1 MPARN
6 IHLTAE
12 WDSFVADRV
21 QNGQYANASEV
32 IRAGLRALE
41 QSEAEDQARVEA
53 LRTAI
58 QEGLE
63 GPFHDGETVMADLKK
78 QLALRARRNSRKLT
92 A

>member
-12 WDSFVADRV
+12 WDSFVTDHV
-21 QNGQYANASEV
+21 QSGQYANASEV
-32 IRAGLRALE
+32 VRAGLRALE
-41 QSEAEDQARVEA
+41 QSEAEDKAKVEA

-58 QEGLE
+58 KDGLE
-63 GPFHDGETVMADLKK
+63 GPFYDGETVMSDLKK
-78 QLALRARRNSRKLT
+78 QLVQRAGRSSRELT